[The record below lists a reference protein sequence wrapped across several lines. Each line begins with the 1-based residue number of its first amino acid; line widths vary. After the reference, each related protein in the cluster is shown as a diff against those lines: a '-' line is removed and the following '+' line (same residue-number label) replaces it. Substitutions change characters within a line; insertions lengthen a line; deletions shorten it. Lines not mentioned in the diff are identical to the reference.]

1 MEAFGKFWDAN
12 AMLIGIGF
20 ALAALA
26 VAILLRHGTL
36 ASVLGL
42 ISGMAFMWVGK
53 STRVAADGPDED

>member
-20 ALAALA
+20 SLLALA
-26 VAILLRHGTL
+26 VAIVLKHGTI

-42 ISGMAFMWVGK
+42 IGGMAFMWLGK
-53 STRVAADGPDED
+53 GNPPADTAEEA